1 MIYVHKI
8 TGEKITIRK
17 DAVGDY
23 VMPDGTKTS
32 KYFIQKNFR
41 FSRKDS
47 KPIRRQISLDTFRR
61 AVRD

>member
-1 MIYVHKI
+1 M
-8 TGEKITIRK
+8 TGEKVVIRK
-17 DAVGDY
+17 NIVGDY

-32 KYFIQKNFR
+32 KYFVQKNFR

-47 KPIRRQISLDTFRR
+47 KPIRKQISLETFKR